1 MNKKPTGFE
10 GPSVWNGCTLIYS
23 PAQNLA
29 TNIIDSKEL
38 QSILHQYASEIGHP
52 PKFNVWYDTISK
64 VCFGMDETWMNSNT
78 KKSSFISPPEEFLKS
93 DKRLCN
99 SPTARDLN
107 HVLSYYGPHFGKDV
121 IFNDEIIFLNH
132 PQIQKFK
139 NSKILVIAGG
149 PSAKEMHWDEK
160 KYDYIFSCNHFY
172 LNDRLKNINVDFAV
186 IGGEIDMSLE
196 NKKFHN
202 YMKDNDTL
210 LCFEDRTSPS
220 AAKYFGLMKKIYK
233 DRCIYA
239 HSRYRGKPGVGL
251 RLLCYAAL
259 LGAKEVHFVGVD
271 GMSENTKRG
280 DFHNHAFQEGKRYSH
295 KALDFGTYRRH
306 YVLFWDYI
314 LNYLKLNEKIK
325 FQNLGEGHEKNQT
338 TTISKQFFPLQIG

>member
-1 MNKKPTGFE
+1 MNKVTGFE
-10 GPSVWNGCTLIYS
+10 DPKVWNDCVLVYDPVKNLVNSGFQKEDIASIISSYS
-23 PAQNLA
+23 N
-29 TNIIDSKEL
+29 S
-38 QSILHQYASEIGHP
+38 IGHL
-52 PKFNVWYDTISK
+52 PKFNVWYDLISK
-64 VCFGMDETWMNSNT
+64 VCFGMDETWMNSDT

-93 DKRLCN
+93 NKRLCN

-107 HVLSYYGPHFGKDV
+107 HVLSYYGSHFGKDV
-121 IFNDEIIFLNH
+121 TANDEIIFLNH
-132 PQIQKFK
+132 PQIKKFK

-186 IGGEIDMSLE
+186 IGGEIDMSLQNE
-196 NKKFHN
+196 KFHD
-202 YMKDNDTL
+202 YMKNNNTL
-210 LCFEDRTSPS
+210 LCFEDRTSPA
-220 AAKYFGLMKKIYK
+220 AAKYFGLMKKTYK
-233 DRCIYA
+233 DRCVYV

-259 LGAKEVHFVGVD
+259 FGAKEIHFIGVD
-271 GMSENTKRG
+271 GMSKNTKRG
-280 DFHNHAFQEGKRYSH
+280 DLHNHAFQKNKKYSH

-314 LNYLKLNEKIK
+314 LNYLKLNQKIK

-338 TTISKQFFPLQIG
+338 TTISRKFFQLQTG